1 MNDKRLVVNRV
12 IYQMKKRPDD
22 FVFEYCVLTDTK
34 TKYQYWVA
42 NGRFNGGIYE
52 PYKMKFG
59 ALNSY
64 RFHKA
69 VDQLKNRKHAESF
82 LEELMEKAGK

>member
-1 MNDKRLVVNRV
+1 MKDKKLVVDRV

-22 FVFEYCVLTDTK
+22 FVFVHNILVDKK
-34 TKYQYWVA
+34 TLYKYWIG
-42 NGRFNGGIYE
+42 NGRFNGGVHA
-52 PYKMKFG
+52 PFKMKFG
-59 ALNSY
+59 ILNSI

-82 LEELMEKAGK
+82 LEELMKKAGK